1 MTATDLTLHRLAELD
16 DDALA
21 ELYAPPRTPWL
32 RVNFVSTLDG
42 AAQGPDGLSGSIN
55 NPVDNRVFNA
65 LRRRADVLV
74 VGAGTL
80 RDEAYNVPKR
90 PLAVI
95 SRSGV
100 VPVTLREAPA
110 GRVLMATVG
119 SAPGLAEARE
129 ILGADNVL
137 VHDGEVD
144 LGVLKQW
151 LAERGL
157 VEQLSEGG
165 PHLMHSLL
173 SQGVVDELC
182 LTVVPRLIAS
192 DHLRIVAGT
201 PIDVDLEP
209 VTLLEQDGTILG
221 RWLVSR

>member
-1 MTATDLTLHRLAELD
+1 VAATDLTLHRLAELD

-90 PLAVI
+90 PLAVV

-100 VPVTLREAPA
+100 VPVKLREAPA
-110 GRVLMATVG
+110 GRVLMATVED
-119 SAPGLAEARE
+119 APGLGEARE

-137 VHDGEVD
+137 VNDGAVD
-144 LGVLKQW
+144 LTLLKRW
-151 LAERGL
+151 LAERGH

-173 SQGVVDELC
+173 SQGVADELC

-209 VTLLEQDGTILG
+209 AVLLEQDGTIVG
-221 RWLVSR
+221 RWLVRR

>member
-21 ELYAPPRTPWL
+21 ELYAPPRTPWF

-137 VHDGEVD
+137 VHDGAVD

-151 LAERGL
+151 LAERAL

-221 RWLVSR
+221 RWLVRR

>member
-90 PLAVI
+90 PLAVV

-100 VPVTLREAPA
+100 VPVNLREAPA
-110 GRVLMATVG
+110 GRVLMATVED
-119 SAPGLAEARE
+119 APGLGEARE

-137 VHDGEVD
+137 VNDGAVD
-144 LGVLKQW
+144 LTLLKRW
-151 LAERGL
+151 LAERGH

-173 SQGVVDELC
+173 SQGVADELC
-182 LTVVPRLIAS
+182 LTVVPRLIAG

-209 VTLLEQDGTILG
+209 AMLLEQDGTIVG
-221 RWLVSR
+221 RWLVRR